1 MRIFSGIRPSGQ
13 IHIGNYLG
21 AIQNWL
27 ELQKKHTCFF
37 CVVDLH
43 AITTSY
49 SPDELKKNVWE
60 LALSYLSL
68 GLDPDKSILFIQSQ
82 IPNHAE
88 LNWLLGTITPVG
100 ALTRMTQ
107 YKTKINDTTSSMVGL
122 LQYPVLMAADILL
135 YKAEGVPVGED
146 QKQHVEFAQMLAKK
160 FNYQFG
166 KIFPIPKTI
175 IPEQGFR
182 IKSLQ
187 FPEQKMSKT
196 DNSKSYISLLDN
208 PEEIKSK
215 IASATTDSG
224 QEIKYDP
231 AHKPGISNLMTI
243 YSLFRK
249 TSIKV
254 IEQQFRQESYRK
266 FKDNL
271 SQIIIESL
279 APFQKKYKELEQQ
292 PDKVQ
297 EILRQGRLKAQE
309 VADQTLE
316 EVKKEMG
323 LFYKN

>member
-1 MRIFSGIRPSGQ
+1 MKIFSGIRPSGQ

-37 CVVDLH
+37 CLVDLH
-43 AITTSY
+43 AITTPYFS
-49 SPDELKKNVWE
+49 DKLKENVLE

-68 GLDPDKSILFIQSQ
+68 GLDPNKSTLFIQSQ

-88 LNWLLGTITPVG
+88 LSWLLGTITPVG

-107 YKTKINDTTSSMVGL
+107 YKTKVADTIPMAGL

-146 QKQHVEFAQMLAKK
+146 QKQHIEFAQMLAKK
-160 FNYQFG
+160 FNHKFG
-166 KIFPIPKTI
+166 KIFPIPKAI
-175 IPEQGFR
+175 ISKQGFR

-187 FPEQKMSKT
+187 SPRQKMSKT

-208 PEEIKSK
+208 SKEIQSK
-215 IASATTDSG
+215 IASAITDSG

-231 AHKPGISNLMTI
+231 IHKPGISNLITI
-243 YSLFRK
+243 YSLFQKIPIK
-249 TSIKV
+249 TVEK
-254 IEQQFRQESYRK
+254 QFCQENYRK

-271 SQIIIESL
+271 AQVIIESL
-279 APFQKKYKELEQQ
+279 TPFQKRYKELKQQ
-292 PDKVQ
+292 PGKVR
-297 EILRQGRLKAQE
+297 EILHQGQLKAQK

-316 EVKKEMG
+316 EVKREMG
-323 LFYKN
+323 LFYEN

>member
-1 MRIFSGIRPSGQ
+1 MKIFSGIRPSGQ

-37 CVVDLH
+37 CIVDLH
-43 AITTSY
+43 AITTPY

-68 GLDPDKSILFIQSQ
+68 GLDPSKSILFIQSQ

-88 LNWLLGTITPVG
+88 LSWLLGTIAPVG
-100 ALTRMTQ
+100 TLARMTQ
-107 YKTKINDTTSSMVGL
+107 YKTKAADTTSPMAGL
-122 LQYPVLMAADILL
+122 FQYPVLMAADILL

-160 FNYQFG
+160 FNHKFG
-166 KIFPIPKTI
+166 EIFPVPKTI
-175 IPEQGFR
+175 ISKQGFR

-196 DNSKSYISLLDN
+196 NNPKSYISLFDS

-215 IASATTDSG
+215 IASAATDSG

-231 AHKPGISNLMTI
+231 IHKPGISNLITI
-243 YSLFRK
+243 YSLLRK
-249 TSIKV
+249 TPIET
-254 IEQQFRQESYRK
+254 IEQQFRQENYRK
-266 FKDNL
+266 FKNGL
-271 SQIIIESL
+271 AQIIIESL
-279 APFQKKYKELEQQ
+279 VSFQKKYKELEQQ
-292 PDKVQ
+292 PGKVR
-297 EILRQGRLKAQE
+297 EILHQGRLKAQE